1 MIGIERALPTAG
13 SLLPAI
19 SLCVSKV
26 GLVVS
31 AGEDWGL
38 ERDDKH
44 QAATQDFV
52 PKCSKGRRKLVII
65 SASMRSQS
73 RFTALL
79 TKAYHAVFSKAVG
92 RLSIRGAAG
101 QAGTLGCV
109 VHGQGSTITF
119 ARKAAS
125 KRSMM
130 RTIRGQSLIS
140 VILAGLFLTLP
151 VHAQTAADAALNMAN
166 MLDGAGGGISS
177 GDLVSALEN
186 AADAGQ
192 PMAMWQLGTM
202 YENGEGVTKD
212 PVKAFGYFAQIAN
225 QHADAAPKGVEA
237 DIVARSFVKVGDYYK
252 QGLPDAG
259 IPADAQ
265 RSHALLLHAATYF
278 GDADAQYRVGLLYTQ
293 KSELGIN
300 PLQSARW
307 FSLAARKG
315 HCPAQAYLGDL
326 MFRGVDGIEAQ
337 PIEGLMW
344 LTIAHERCAGTA
356 DAEWIDEML
365 DNATSQATPE
375 QLTEAQG
382 IASDIAPQF
391 AGF

>member
-1 MIGIERALPTAG
+1 
-13 SLLPAI
+13 
-19 SLCVSKV
+19 
-26 GLVVS
+26 
-31 AGEDWGL
+31 
-38 ERDDKH
+38 
-44 QAATQDFV
+44 
-52 PKCSKGRRKLVII
+52 
-65 SASMRSQS
+65 
-73 RFTALL
+73 
-79 TKAYHAVFSKAVG
+79 
-92 RLSIRGAAG
+92 
-101 QAGTLGCV
+101 
-109 VHGQGSTITF
+109 
-119 ARKAAS
+119 
-125 KRSMM
+125 M

-177 GDLVSALEN
+177 RTLLSALEN

-259 IPADAQ
+259 IPADAE
-265 RSHALLLHAATYF
+265 RSHTLLLHAATYF

-315 HCPAQAYLGDL
+315 HCPAQAHLGDL
-326 MFRGVDGIEAQ
+326 MFRGVGGIEAQ
-337 PIEGLMW
+337 PVEGLMW
-344 LTIAHERCAGTA
+344 LTIAHQRCAGTA

-365 DNATSQATPE
+365 ENSIVLSSPDEQA
-375 QLTEAQG
+375 EAKTL
-382 IASDIAPQF
+382 AESIAPQF